1 MKNLLTLVSVLLV
14 TVSFG
19 QTAEE
24 YFNQAK
30 AKYELQ
36 DYRGAKSDLT
46 KAIELDPAYAK
57 AYNGRGNV
65 KYELKDYKGAC

>member
-1 MKNLLTLVSVLLV
+1 MKNLFFLFSVLFV

-46 KAIELDPAYAK
+46 SFELQNPLLRKSA
-57 AYNGRGNV
+57 NRTLNQ
-65 KYELKDYKGAC
+65 E